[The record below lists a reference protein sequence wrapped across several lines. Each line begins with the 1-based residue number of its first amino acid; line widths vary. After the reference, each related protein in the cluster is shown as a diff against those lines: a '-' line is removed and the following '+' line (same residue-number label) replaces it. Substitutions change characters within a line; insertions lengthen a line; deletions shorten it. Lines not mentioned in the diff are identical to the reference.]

1 VVNYKELY
9 ACLVGEV
16 DEAITMLETGDLL
29 LVSKVRELLKAALLR
44 AEDIYL
50 ENGEEEA

>member
-1 VVNYKELY
+1 MDYKKLY
-9 ACLVGEV
+9 TYLVGEV